1 LELVKK
7 EEKKKKKK
15 KRTNENKCKQTHCQT
30 FLLGKAK
37 NSYAD
42 AGTNPAIGKQKDHG
56 SNS

>member
-7 EEKKKKKK
+7 KREEKKKD
-15 KRTNENKCKQTHCQT
+15 TNENKCKQTHCQT

-37 NSYAD
+37 DSYAD